1 MTTYKYL
8 KDYSYYSDLYDRMTI
23 EECKRWEKQI
33 VEYTPE
39 EIKLGGD
46 KKAELENVKAYINRL
61 ALLFMKGDRFEKK
74 PETIRHMME
83 IAQAKDEKLEHAR
96 EPQGIRCLKCSSL
109 DMICTS
115 RDLMDNKEDKE
126 EVLFMFECKHCDKR
140 RAYWE
145 NGKEWEHKP
154 LCPKCHS
161 ELRLERSRKEN
172 IITTYST
179 CSQCDYK
186 ETDTLDLNEKKEEK
200 VDPNFESDRQK
211 YCLSEKE
218 GQEYITWNTEFQELS
233 HILKDREENKDVHEA
248 IAKIQK
254 LTVVELQ
261 TLLNPLI
268 EKAGYTKLEFEKPNL
283 QKDVV
288 LGFSLQDAKSG
299 RGDYDSR
306 HDLQKL
312 FKKALSPTNWRLMS
326 DGVAYRLGFLQGRLR
341 GVEGEEALRRFV
353 ENDNKEKHYG
363 KR

>member
-1 MTTYKYL
+1 
-8 KDYSYYSDLYDRMTI
+8 MTI

-33 VEYTPE
+33 AEYEPDKVQLE
-39 EIKLGGD
+39 RD
-46 KKAELENVKAYINRL
+46 KKAELENVKVYISRL

-83 IAQAKDEKLEHAR
+83 TAQAKDEKLEQAK
-96 EPQGIRCLKCSSL
+96 EPQGIRCLKCSSF

-115 RDLMDNKEDKE
+115 RDLMENKEGKE
-126 EVLFMFECKHCDKR
+126 EVLFMFECKYCDKR

-145 NGKEWEHKP
+145 NSKEWEHKP

-161 ELRLERSRKEN
+161 ELHLERSWKEN
-172 IITTYST
+172 IITTHSA

-200 VDPNFESDRQK
+200 IDPSFESDRQK

-218 GQEYITWNTEFQELS
+218 GQEYITWNTEFRELS

-248 IAKIQK
+248 VAKIQK

-261 TLLNPLI
+261 TLLDPLI
-268 EKAGYTKLEFEKPNL
+268 EKAGYAKLEFEKPDL

-299 RGDYDSR
+299 RVEYDSV
-306 HDLQKL
+306 HNLQRLMKE
-312 FKKALSPTNWRLMS
+312 ALGPTNWRLMS
-326 DGVAYRLGFLQGRLR
+326 DGVSYRLGFLQGRLR
-341 GVEGEEALRRFV
+341 GVEGEEALRKLV
-353 ENDNKEKHYG
+353 ESEQKKRDNKLSNKVT
-363 KR
+363 